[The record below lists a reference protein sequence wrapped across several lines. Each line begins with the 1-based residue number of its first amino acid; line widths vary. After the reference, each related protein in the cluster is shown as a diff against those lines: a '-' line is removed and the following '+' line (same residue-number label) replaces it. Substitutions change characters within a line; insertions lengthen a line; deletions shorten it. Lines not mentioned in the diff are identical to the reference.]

1 MGRIHYLIATFGNS
15 SINEKNI
22 VRQTGFSLLEHL
34 VIHGI
39 AYLKRK
45 VQQDFQNKMLVGHL
59 QRDGR
64 EGTLDCKSYKYP
76 KFYKLRVL

>member
-34 VIHGI
+34 VIHRI

-64 EGTLDCKSYKYP
+64 EGTLVSYKYH